1 MTNEKP
7 TETEKTEQKEDVAI
21 DAALPAEESAEEIQA
36 KSDGKSLLILVG
48 LVIGLFVLLLGG
60 FSLYNNFTSAS
71 VVSIDDLHQQNLNGE
86 LEEGEGEG
94 QGYVYNGYSFVKA
107 DGLWWTEMNKFGTLY
122 KAPLHFGPRELED
135 IKITGTLEPAF
146 NGGDEIFVAL
156 DPTVKDKYYSL
167 AVSELS
173 FNIVQGMDRTPIGS
187 CTQEDEAC
195 DNRTIISCETAA
207 GRPVVEL
214 VLGGTEPEISLQ
226 GTCIQVKGSG
236 YDIVKA
242 VNRLLY
248 QWFGVMG

>member
-1 MTNEKP
+1 MNEK
-7 TETEKTEQKEDVAI
+7 TAVDEQEKGVAESVAI
-21 DAALPAEESAEEIQA
+21 ATALPAEESAEELRA

-48 LVIGLFVLLLGG
+48 LVIGLFVLIFGG

-135 IKITGTLEPAF
+135 IKIAGTLGQAF
-146 NGGDEIFVAL
+146 NEGDDIFVAI
-156 DPTVKDKYYSL
+156 DPTVRDKYYSL
-167 AVSELS
+167 AISELS
-173 FNIVQGMDRTPIGS
+173 FNIVQGMDRTPVGS
-187 CTQEDEAC
+187 CTKEDEDC
-195 DNRTIISCETAA
+195 ENRTIISCETAA

-214 VLGGTEPEISLQ
+214 VLAGIEPEISLQ